1 MTSIETT
8 TPTELVPFIEE
19 INAAQEKRKKEIERR
34 IVVHLSRGNILLQQG
49 EYQTQ
54 EDIDRLR
61 EEVLSRDFNKRESS

>member
-19 INAAQEKRKKEIERR
+19 INAAQEKREKEIERR
-34 IVVHLSRGNILLQQG
+34 IVAYLSRGDILLQQG

-61 EEVLSRDFNKRESS
+61 EEVLSYDFNR